1 MQSRIHIIVYGGVQ
15 GVFFRA
21 NTEETASRL
30 GVTGFVRNL
39 PDGTVE
45 VVAEGGKE
53 KLEEL
58 LRWCSHGPPAA
69 SVSKI
74 KHEWEE
80 NKNEF
85 SGFDITY

>member
-1 MQSRIHIIVYGGVQ
+1 MQSRIHIIVFGGVQ

-21 NTEETASRL
+21 NTEETANRL

-45 VVAEGGKE
+45 VVAEGEKE

-58 LRWCSHGPPAA
+58 LKWCSHGPSAA

-74 KHEWEE
+74 KHEWGES
-80 NKNEF
+80 KSEF
-85 SGFDITY
+85 SGFAIRY